1 MQSND
6 LRKFYPTVLYESGE
20 IMSSHPVFVY
30 KAPGINK
37 CIQTFPV
44 NIRCSGALSS
54 SSGAVGGLVKS
65 VTDFIRPAFACL
77 SGDLTLFIFKPP
89 PLISR
94 LPLPPRHPS
103 AATWWTSDELL
114 AGSASSSLICLSWI
128 LSVCIWWWPDTVAS
142 FFLFFLLHQAMWAF
156 LNRSV
161 SS

>member
-6 LRKFYPTVLYESGE
+6 LRKFYPTVLYDSRE

-114 AGSASSSLICLSWI
+114 AGSAASSSLICLSHEYWVFVFGDDPT
-128 LSVCIWWWPDTVAS
+128 LLHPL
-142 FFLFFLLHQAMWAF
+142 FLFFF
-156 LNRSV
+156 CIKPCGRF
-161 SS
+161 